1 MRNFT
6 SHVALASQLFVV
18 SAGLSLV
25 LPAVAAAQTPA
36 VTHMSKA
43 DRDLTKN
50 VRKAIVSDKSL
61 SVAAHN
67 VHIAAQDG
75 SITLTGTVKSDEEKK
90 AVEDK
95 ATEVAGAG
103 KVTDNLTV
111 SGNNQ

>member
-1 MRNFT
+1 MRKFT
-6 SHVALASQLFVV
+6 SRVALASQLFAV
-18 SAGLSLV
+18 SVGLSLV
-25 LPAVAAAQTPA
+25 VPAVAAAQTPA
-36 VTHMSKA
+36 VQHLSKA

-50 VRKAIVSDKSL
+50 VRKAIVADKSL

-75 SITLTGTVKSDEEKK
+75 NVTLTGTVKSDDEKK

-95 ATEVAGAG
+95 ASEVAGVG